1 MQPDRVAR
9 EFKRRLGDRVPLLLG
24 GEEFTAEQ
32 LNMYLGL
39 DRPGQAV
46 DLLRRT
52 EQEVREPA
60 ARAELAALRAVM
72 LAVEGDWA
80 AYDEAIASVE
90 ATGEPGAYATTV
102 ALYARAVRQFHLA
115 RGPEALALNEQALSM
130 LPDEGNAWFRAGLVS
145 WRCVMQTYF
154 GCSSEAAASATA
166 GYEQARSVGWR
177 GEAGAWLMW
186 LGRVAA
192 RQGRLRSAGRHFNEA
207 AIVLCEDNTWGH
219 TANSYGEWSTVE
231 ALLGDVPRAQELLHR
246 ALLDLRSRTGAFT
259 CWHSGPLSRGSS
271 SPRAALAMPSTGR
284 WDRPT
289 RPVANSCCCG
299 RPSSCTCRFASASP
313 GRRSPAW
320 RRSPRRPTHGTSAR
334 TRSTRKPWCDAMRM
348 LSTRSA
354 PRSPTSAWC
363 CTPRRSP
370 RRLPWCGTAPV
381 ELRAAGEQRSGPTS
395 SPSAARVR

>member
-1 MQPDRVAR
+1 VGYRLGVDLGTTFTAAAVERDGRAEVVPLGDHTPQIPSVLFAREDGQLLVGEAAVRRGGVQPDRVAR

-154 GCSSEAAASATA
+154 GCLSEAAASATA

-177 GEAGAWLMW
+177 GEAGAWFD
-186 LGRVAA
+186 VA
-192 RQGRLRSAGRHFNEA
+192 
-207 AIVLCEDNTWGH
+207 
-219 TANSYGEWSTVE
+219 
-231 ALLGDVPRAQELLHR
+231 
-246 ALLDLRSRTGAFT
+246 RSRG
-259 CWHSGPLSRGSS
+259 R
-271 SPRAALAMPSTGR
+271 SPG
-284 WDRPT
+284 
-289 RPVANSCCCG
+289 
-299 RPSSCTCRFASASP
+299 ASAV
-313 GRRSPAW
+313 
-320 RRSPRRPTHGTSAR
+320 RRPTLQRGGDRAVRGQHLGAHR
-334 TRSTRKPWCDAMRM
+334 
-348 LSTRSA
+348 
-354 PRSPTSAWC
+354 
-363 CTPRRSP
+363 
-370 RRLPWCGTAPV
+370 
-381 ELRAAGEQRSGPTS
+381 ELLRGVVDGRG
-395 SPSAARVR
+395 AAR